1 MSDKL
6 WGGRFVKGTDAT
18 VEAFT
23 ASLAADQRLA
33 PYDIAGSIAH
43 ARMLAAQGI
52 IPTADAERIIAGL
65 EQIAA
70 EIERGEFVW
79 RADRE
84 DVHLNVEARLTELIG
99 EPAGRL
105 HTARSR
111 NDQVALDLRL
121 WLRDTITETVRRIV
135 RLAAEL
141 VDQAERHLGVV
152 MPGYTHLQRAQPV
165 LFSHHL
171 LAYVEM
177 LRRDVGRF
185 EDCGARADELPL
197 GSGALAGVPYPIDRA
212 QVARDLGFSRITR
225 NSLDAVSDRD
235 FAVEFLAAAALLMAH
250 LSRLAE
256 EVVLWTSA
264 EFGFIT
270 LDDAF
275 ATGSSIMPQKKNPD
289 VAELVRG
296 KTGRVYGDLI
306 ALLTILKG
314 LPLSYNRDL
323 QEDKPPLFDAADTVL
338 ACLDVVRGM
347 VATWTV
353 NADRMAGA
361 VSDDALATDFA
372 DYLVRKGLPFRQAHE
387 VAGRLVRLAEE
398 RGVSLRSLSADDLRQ
413 HSPLFGDD
421 LGAIDVAA
429 SIAGRD
435 VPGGTAPARVTA
447 ALAEAR
453 QWLASAGAPSE

>member
-6 WGGRFVKGTDAT
+6 WGGRFAKGTDAT

-23 ASLAADQRLA
+23 ASIEADQRLA
-33 PYDIAGSIAH
+33 RYDIAGSIAH

-52 IPTADAERIIAGL
+52 IPAADAERIVAGL
-65 EQIAA
+65 EQIAG

-79 RADRE
+79 RVDRE
-84 DVHLNVEARLTELIG
+84 DVHLNVEGRLAELIG
-99 EPAGRL
+99 EAAGRL

-121 WLRDTITETVRRIV
+121 WLRDTVAETVRRIV
-135 RLAAEL
+135 RLAATL
-141 VDQAERHLGVV
+141 VDQAERHLGVA
-152 MPGYTHLQRAQPV
+152 MPGYTHLQRAQPI

-185 EDCGARADELPL
+185 QDCWARADELPL
-197 GSGALAGVPYPIDRA
+197 GSGALAGLPYPIDRER
-212 QVARDLGFSRITR
+212 VARELGFARLTR

-235 FAVEFLAAAALLMAH
+235 FAVEYAAAAALLMAH
-250 LSRLAE
+250 LSRFAE

-264 EFGFIT
+264 EFGFII

-296 KTGRVYGDLI
+296 KSGRVSGDLI
-306 ALLTILKG
+306 ALLMVLKG
-314 LPLSYNRDL
+314 LPLAYNRDL

-338 ACLDVVRGM
+338 ACLEVVRGM

-353 NADRMAGA
+353 NAERMAA
-361 VSDDALATDFA
+361 AISDDALATDFA
-372 DYLVRKGLPFRQAHE
+372 DYLVRRGLPFRQAHE
-387 VAGRLVRLAEE
+387 VAGRLVRRAEE
-398 RGVSLRSLSADDLRQ
+398 AGTSLRALTPEELRQ

-421 LGAIDVAA
+421 IAGIDVPAA
-429 SIAGRD
+429 LAARD
-435 VPGGTAPARVTA
+435 LPGGTAPAQVA
-447 ALAEAR
+447 AAIAEAR
-453 QWLASAGAPSE
+453 RWIEATGVL